1 MGALDFLFGWAF
13 LVPLLPAL
21 AFVIIGLGGSRMKR
35 LEWGG
40 WVAVGLSFVAMVIG
54 VLIGIGEM
62 LSPGTYTDTS
72 TVWLNVPTPVGPF
85 PNGFS
90 LVMGTLVDPVSALML
105 LVVTIVGFLVMLYSI
120 GYMHHDRGLP
130 RYYAELSLF
139 LTAMIGLVLSDNL
152 LEFFLFWELVGVC
165 SYFLIGFY
173 YEKPSAASAAKEA
186 FLVTRI
192 GDVLFLLGVFL
203 YFATYAL
210 AGGGAGWAAAG
221 FKFASGNGPFLGS
234 LVTSASS
241 PTLTIAGLMMLAG
254 AAGKSAQFP
263 LHVWLPDAMEGPTTV
278 SALIHA
284 ATMVAAGVYL
294 LAVTSLFLGFTPA
307 DQLAIVAIGGFTT
320 FFAATMAV
328 VQPDIKR
335 VIAYSTISQLGYM
348 VLAVGAGFTMVG
360 MFHLFTHAFFKALLF
375 LAAGSV
381 IHAIGTQ
388 DLFKMGGLRKRLP
401 LTYVAFLVGALSLS
415 GIPPFAGFFSKDDV
429 LSSVYSQL
437 GSHPAYWPFFLLAL
451 GAVFLT
457 AYYIFRAFLLA
468 FHGASPR
475 DPALPEAHEG
485 PWVMRVPLV
494 VLSVLAFGAGF
505 FVFVPAFAGLLSPG
519 FTIGGVVPALQGVA
533 LGANVPP
540 VYGTADLA
548 ISAVSLALAAGGVL
562 TAWRLWGNGRVYA
575 LPEGSGLAPVRR
587 LLLNRYYMKAGYDWV
602 GQRAVYSVA
611 RAADFVDQFIID
623 GTVRGIERTFAR
635 MSDGLRRIQTGVVSD
650 YAAYVVTGVVG
661 LLLLLLFLGPWIVT
675 AIGGG

>member
-1 MGALDFLFGWAF
+1 
-13 LVPLLPAL
+13 LPAL
-21 AFVIIGLGGSRMKR
+21 AFVLIGLAGTRLKS

-40 WVAVGLSFVAMVIG
+40 WVAVGASFLSMVVA
-54 VLIGIGEM
+54 VLIGAAEM
-62 LSPGTYTDTS
+62 LGPGQYVDQSFTWL
-72 TVWLNVPTPVGPF
+72 TVAGNGHGTFPSGLN
-85 PNGFS
+85 

-105 LVVTIVGFLVMLYSI
+105 VVVNVVGFLVMLYSI

-139 LTAMIGLVLSDNL
+139 LTAMNGLVLADNL

-192 GDVLFLLGVFL
+192 GDVLFLLGIFI
-203 YFATYAL
+203 YFATFAT
-210 AGGGAGWAAAG
+210 AGGGTGWAASG
-221 FKFASGNGPFLGS
+221 FKFTNGNQPFLGS
-234 LVTSASS
+234 LVTSAHS
-241 PTLTIAGLMMLAG
+241 PLLTIAGLMMLAG

-294 LAVTSLFLGFTPA
+294 LAVTSLFLGFTPD

-328 VQPDIKR
+328 VQSDIKR

-381 IHAIGTQ
+381 IHAVGTQ
-388 DLFKMGGLRKRLP
+388 DLFKMGGLRKSMP
-401 LTYVAFLVGALSLS
+401 ITYAAFAVGSLSLA

-429 LSSVYSQL
+429 LASVYSQTAA
-437 GSHPAYWPFFLLAL
+437 HPLYWPFLILAYS
-451 GAVFLT
+451 AVFLT

-468 FHGASPR
+468 FHGERAR
-475 DPALPEAHEG
+475 DPALPHAHEG
-485 PWVMRVPLV
+485 PWTMQVPLV
-494 VLSVLAFGAGF
+494 VLSVLAVVAGL
-505 FVFVPAFAGLLSPG
+505 FVFLPAFQHLLEVP
-519 FTIGGVVPALQGVA
+519 TIATTLV
-533 LGANVPP
+533 GANVPP
-540 VYGTADLA
+540 TYALTDLA
-548 ISAVSLALAAGGVL
+548 LSGVSVLLGVVGIAVAFV
-562 TAWRLWGNGRVYA
+562 LWGNGRVFV
-575 LPEGSGLAPVRR
+575 LPESSPAQPVRR
-587 LLLNRYYMKAGYDWV
+587 LLLNLYYFKAGYDWI
-602 GQRAVYSVA
+602 GEKGVYTIA
-611 RAADFVDQFIID
+611 RAADFVDRFVID
-623 GTVRGIERTFAR
+623 GAVRGMERLFAR
-635 MSDGLRRIQTGVVSD
+635 LSDGARRIQTGVVSD
-650 YAAYVVTGVVG
+650 YAAYVVVGLVG
-661 LLLLLLFLGPWIVT
+661 LLVLLLYVAPWIATVW
-675 AIGGG
+675 GGG

>member
-1 MGALDFLFGWAF
+1 
-13 LVPLLPAL
+13 
-21 AFVIIGLGGSRMKR
+21 
-35 LEWGG
+35 
-40 WVAVGLSFVAMVIG
+40 MVIA
-54 VLIGIGEM
+54 VLVAAAEM
-62 LSPGTYTDTS
+62 LGPGQYVDRSFT
-72 TVWLNVPTPVGPF
+72 WLSVVGRGGTF
-85 PNGFS
+85 PNGLN

-105 LVVTIVGFLVMLYSI
+105 VVVNVVGFLVMLYSI

-139 LTAMIGLVLSDNL
+139 LTAMNGLVLADNL

-192 GDVLFLLGVFL
+192 GDVLFLLGIFI
-203 YFATYAL
+203 YFATFAT
-210 AGGGAGWAAAG
+210 AGGGAGWAASG
-221 FKFASGNGPFLGS
+221 FKFTSGNEPFLGS
-234 LVTSASS
+234 LVTSANS
-241 PTLTIAGLMMLAG
+241 PLLTVAGLMMLAG

-328 VQPDIKR
+328 VQSDIKR

-388 DLFKMGGLRKRLP
+388 DLFKMGGLRKTMP
-401 LTYVAFLVGALSLS
+401 ITYAAFAVGSLSLA

-429 LSSVYSQL
+429 LASVYSQT
-437 GSHPAYWPFFLLAL
+437 GAHPLYWPFLILAY

-468 FHGASPR
+468 FHGDKPR
-475 DPALPEAHEG
+475 DGSLPHAHEG
-485 PWVMRVPLV
+485 PWTMQVPLV
-494 VLSVLAFGAGF
+494 VLSVLAVVAGL
-505 FVFVPAFAGLLSPG
+505 FVFLPAMQHLLAVPSMATTL
-519 FTIGGVVPALQGVA
+519 V
-533 LGANVPP
+533 GANVPP
-540 VYGTADLA
+540 TYAVTDLA
-548 ISAVSLALAAGGVL
+548 LSAVSVLLGVAGIAV
-562 TAWRLWGNGRVYA
+562 AFVLWGGGRVYV
-575 LPEGSGLAPVRR
+575 LPESSPAQPVRR
-587 LLLNRYYMKAGYDWV
+587 LLLNLYYFKVGYDWI
-602 GQRAVYSVA
+602 GAKGVYTIA
-611 RAADFVDQFIID
+611 RAADFVDRFVID
-623 GTVRGIERTFAR
+623 GAIRGMERLFAR
-635 MSDGLRRIQTGVVSD
+635 LSDGARRLQTGVVSD
-650 YAAYVVTGVVG
+650 YAAYVIVG
-661 LLLLLLFLGPWIVT
+661 LVGFLVLLLYVAPWIASVW
-675 AIGGG
+675 GGG